1 MATPLRPAISPGQL
15 QAYGIAVGIEGGTM
29 AAYEYGISYL
39 KKQKFM
45 FGTIKV
51 LKNWTDT
58 VLAVVISIVAYILL
72 ANMLPEHGVRAIRVL
87 GSWGV
92 KEAILVGIRHRP
104 VAVLTANNTVE
115 VFGLD
120 ASKTVEVWVDGSKV
134 SFETA
139 PSTDGAGYAKITLP
153 TTLTAGAHKVLAHTG
168 FKATFVEQYVE

>member
-1 MATPLRPAISPGQL
+1 MPLRSVSPEQL
-15 QAYGIAVGIEGGTM
+15 QAYGIAVGIEGGAM

-51 LKNWTDT
+51 LKNWTDA
-58 VLAVVISIVAYILL
+58 VLALVISIISYVLL
-72 ANMLPEHGVRAIRVL
+72 ANVLPEYGVRAVRVL

-104 VAVLTANNTVE
+104 VVVLTAKDTVE

-134 SFETA
+134 SFTTA
-139 PSTDGAGYAKITLP
+139 PTTDGAGYAKITLP
-153 TTLTAGAHKVLAHTG
+153 TALTAGTHKALAHTG
-168 FKATFVEQYVE
+168 FKAAFVEQYVE

>member
-1 MATPLRPAISPGQL
+1 MRPAISPAQL
-15 QAYGIAVGIEGGTM
+15 QTYGIAVGIEGGVM
-29 AAYEYGISYL
+29 AAYEYGINYL

-45 FGTIKV
+45 VGVVKT

-58 VLAVVISIVAYILL
+58 VLALVISVVSYVLF

-92 KEAILVGIRHRP
+92 KEAVLVGIKYRP
-104 VAVLTANNTVE
+104 ATILSATNTVE

-134 SFETA
+134 TFETA
-139 PSTDGAGYAKITLP
+139 PSTDGSGYAKITLP
-153 TTLTAGAHKVLAHTG
+153 TALSAGAHKVLAHTG
-168 FKATFVEQYVE
+168 FKAAYTEQYIE